1 MNIRFTH
8 DVFHPT
14 ANRKE
19 EKDKDVEFRNRF
31 NILAVHWISYIGKI
45 NRDFLANSWTLDTV
59 SGQAFK
65 VNIDLRSF
73 IGREQCINA
82 LVPTPFHDPTFSTRQ
97 SVFATEDVLFHC
109 LVGVDGEDLLF
120 YGLVGDDGGV
130 EHLLA
135 KLVKHL
141 LPVVVKCSL
150 NLIDRLWGEKII
162 SSKKTI

>member
-1 MNIRFTH
+1 M
-8 DVFHPT
+8 
-14 ANRKE
+14 
-19 EKDKDVEFRNRF
+19 EFRNRF

-120 YGLVGDDGGV
+120 YGLVGDDGANGQV
-130 EHLLA
+130 PITMGEQRSRAHSSQQQLWDLEVWAACALQMHFSLVLFLQPLLGSD
-135 KLVKHL
+135 LSDL
-141 LPVVVKCSL
+141 DS
-150 NLIDRLWGEKII
+150 RG
-162 SSKKTI
+162 